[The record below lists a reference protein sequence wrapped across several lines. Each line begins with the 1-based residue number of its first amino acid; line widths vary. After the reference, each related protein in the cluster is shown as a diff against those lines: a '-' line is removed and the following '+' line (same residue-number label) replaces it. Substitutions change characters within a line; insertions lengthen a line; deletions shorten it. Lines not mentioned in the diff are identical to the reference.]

1 VLGLLESKE
10 EMVTIT
16 VVCDRVCNSCQEEKP
31 QFEFYRNR
39 KGFYKYCKMCY
50 VERNKGYQESYRIRN
65 RFAIRVRACKAR
77 AKDKDL
83 PFDLTEEHLRE
94 VWTGVCPIFNM
105 PLDIQALKNS
115 PQHAELDRVIPELG
129 YVKGNVA
136 WLSQRANRIKDNAKL
151 EELERLVEWLK
162 SKQNM

>member
-1 VLGLLESKE
+1 MPS
-10 EMVTIT
+10 VTVT
-16 VVCDRVCNSCQEEKP
+16 CDMVCNSCKEQKP
-31 QFEFYRNR
+31 QFEFYKNR
-39 KGFYKYCKMCY
+39 KGLYKHCKVCY
-50 VERNKGYQESYRIRN
+50 IEKNKVYQGSYRTKN

-77 AKDKDL
+77 AKEKGL
-83 PFDLTEEHLRE
+83 PFDLTEAHLRE
-94 VWTGVCPIFNM
+94 VWTDVCPIFDTT
-105 PLDIQALKNS
+105 LDIQALKNS

-136 WLSQRANRIKDNAKL
+136 WLSQRANRIKDDAKL